1 MAQLEKITGRAV
13 EHLDRLVE
21 VFREDEA
28 SRTAQIERAWA
39 DWAIE
44 ELIGAGQTYGQVAE
58 ALKRRGYAITEE
70 AVRKRFKRM

>member
-1 MAQLEKITGRAV
+1 M

-39 DWAIE
+39 DWAIG
-44 ELIGAGQTYGQVAE
+44 ELIEAGQTYGQVAD
-58 ALKRRGYAITEE
+58 ALRRRGYLITEE
-70 AVRKRFKRM
+70 AVRKRFKRMG